1 MGIVKEKIVSWLKNL
16 IKKLEDNNESKDEN
30 LIYNGEKSYNV
41 LLPKEELEEEKKI
54 YIDLLEKAVKHKKI
68 INIGITGTYGA
79 GKSTVIKSF
88 LKENSQYNFL
98 SISLLNFL
106 EENQSGEVTKK
117 ATREALEKS
126 ILEQIFYSIKGEDI
140 PLSKFKRIIKLNKLK
155 YFLLTISIV
164 CYIFI
169 YFILK
174 NNKKIKQI
182 FDENKILDFFNLSAS
197 EISMAFMFIVISI
210 WWCYSLLIKI
220 STIKFS
226 KFGGEIELKKSCE
239 IQNEKSILNNYLDEI
254 IYCLETAKIDIF
266 IIEDL
271 DRFDDKNIF
280 INLKELNFII
290 NNSKEIKNKI
300 TFIYAVKDDLFENS
314 ERSKFFDFI
323 IPIVPILNSANSDG
337 ALLSKIKD
345 KNIFTEGFLENIFLY
360 IHDMRLGLNI
370 INEFNL
376 YFSIFEKQKYNLEN
390 SRKEKN
396 DKLLAII
403 VYKNIFP
410 SEFSKLNFNNGELYE
425 IFNYRKNKI
434 IEILIEKKEK
444 ELTENEEYLEKIN
457 KEHFSIDELK
467 ILYCLAILKENIG
480 DEFDYNNKWY
490 SSNSKYPRIELINIF
505 DYFYEKN
512 EIEWRYNGHSSF
524 KDALR
529 RIEMEYKIFISYEER
544 IKILE
549 KKEEINKLAI
559 INQIK
564 KIKNEIITI
573 KKKSLKELIK
583 NIGIK
588 EKINLILGTTENE
601 INLKNEY
608 KYKVKAFLI
617 FNGYIDEY
625 YFDYTSFIYPGAL
638 NEKDIEF
645 LEKVSTQ
652 MEETENLPI
661 HNYCKVLERLR
672 NVNSKYML
680 NYNLIRYAERN
691 KEFELDY
698 FKFIEYMALNYKE
711 SYEFV
716 YNLIK
721 EIKDRNKF
729 FSKFVEY
736 NNEIWENILE
746 IKFNI
751 NEYLIFFIEYL
762 TIKEIEKINDASQ
775 NKFIKELQNF
785 ENILQQ
791 NLTYDKLDNIY
802 KRFEIKFNFLNSSEG
817 AKKEIINCIINNEMF
832 KITQKNLETI
842 YCAEKKEELISEKFL
857 TLLKEGSPKI
867 WNYILSN
874 SKSFLNEIYVNL
886 ESHKNENIKYVVEI
900 LETLSYDEQSE
911 KELLQRLI
919 ETDLPLVE
927 DIKIINNE
935 VLRESLVIGN
945 KIRKN
950 YNNLKEFVEIH
961 QKENY
966 YDQNI
971 RDNFL
976 SNIEDYKS
984 EMISEKEKLFKDILN
999 SEVINLEYFKRILN
1013 IFDVEKVTILEKNNN
1028 EIYREKLKYLIS
1040 KNKIEYS
1047 EENFFLLSDILLE
1060 TREYVKFVE
1069 DNLEK
1074 ITKFEAENQE
1084 EENQI
1089 IEKFLFSDNIKFGL
1103 FKNILEKLE
1112 LGYLLETFNKMEI
1125 EDIFEHSN
1133 KNKDNKEYL
1142 QKIGYLTENKFIE
1155 YSIKNIILLRNL
1167 LFESNIFIKFINEN
1181 LGKVFKLLSSTRES
1195 DSELVKRIIVDSNML
1210 ESYKEVINFIKND
1223 EFSKEIARKIIEIS
1237 PFDFKIN
1244 FEILIY
1250 LIKTHSEIFQKKLV
1264 EMIGQQIKFYTPD
1277 EIIHLADLVFPGIK
1291 KKQILISITA
1301 KYLLKKLKEN
1311 KVIQDFKIGRKYIYI
1326 VF

>member
-54 YIDLLEKAVKHKKI
+54 YIELLEKAVKHKKI

-88 LKENSQYNFL
+88 LKENSQYNSL

-106 EENQSGEVTKK
+106 EENQSGEATKK
-117 ATREALEKS
+117 VTREALEKS

-140 PLSKFKRIIKLNKLK
+140 PFSKFKRIIKLNKLK

-174 NNKKIKQI
+174 NNEKIKQI

-197 EISMAFMFIVISI
+197 EISMAFIFIAISI

-254 IYCLETAKIDIF
+254 IYCLETAKINIF

-345 KNIFTEGFLENIFLY
+345 KNIFTEGFLEDIFLY

-390 SRKEKN
+390 KDKKERN
-396 DKLLAII
+396 NKLLSII
-403 VYKNIFP
+403 VYKNMFP
-410 SEFSKLNFNNGELYE
+410 SEFSKLNFSNGDLYE
-425 IFNYRKNKI
+425 IFNYRKDDIIKDLVENKNSKI
-434 IEILIEKKEK
+434 IE
-444 ELTENEEYLEKIN
+444 LTERLEKV
-457 KEHFSIDELK
+457 KDDYSSIEELK
-467 ILYCLAILKENIG
+467 IFYTLNILHENTSQILYKGNWI
-480 DEFDYNNKWY
+480 
-490 SSNSKYPRIELINIF
+490 SSNERFLKSQL
-505 DYFYEKN
+505 
-512 EIEWRYNGHSSF
+512 
-524 KDALR
+524 
-529 RIEMEYKIFISYEER
+529 IEMFDWFLEQKTIRWSSNGERKFDAVIDKIDKEMNTLPYKDK

-549 KKEEINKLAI
+549 DKKEEN
-559 INQIK
+559 
-564 KIKNEIITI
+564 
-573 KKKSLKELIK
+573 KKKLTRELNILRKEVIEIKEKPLKELLQYISDT
-583 NIGIK
+583 
-588 EKINLILGTTENE
+588 EKINLILGKGIDE

-608 KYKVKAFLI
+608 IYKIKSFLI

-645 LEKVSTQ
+645 LEKVNMQ
-652 MEETENLPI
+652 VGETENLPI

-672 NVNSKYML
+672 NINSKYML

-698 FKFIEYMALNYKE
+698 FRFIGYMTLNYKE

-729 FSKFVEY
+729 FSKFIEY
-736 NNEIWENILE
+736 NNEIWKNILE
-746 IKFNI
+746 IGVNI

-762 TIKEIEKINDASQ
+762 TIKEIKKINDTSQ
-775 NKFIKELQNF
+775 NKFIEELQNF

-791 NLTYDKLDNIY
+791 NLTYDKLDEIY
-802 KRFEIKFNFLNSSEG
+802 KEFKIKFNFLSSYED
-817 AKKEIINCIINNEMF
+817 AKKEIVDCIINNEMF

-842 YCAEKKEELISEKFL
+842 YCAEKKEELVSENFL
-857 TLLKEGSPKI
+857 TLLKEKSPKI
-867 WNYILSN
+867 WSYILSN
-874 SKSFLNEIYVNL
+874 SKSFLNKVYVNL
-886 ESHKNENIKYVVEI
+886 ESHKNENIEYVVEI

-919 ETDLPLVE
+919 KTDLPLVE
-927 DIKIINNE
+927 DIKIINNG
-935 VLRESLVIGN
+935 VLRGNLIVGN
-945 KIRKN
+945 KTRKN
-950 YNNLKEFVEIH
+950 YNNLKEFVETY
-961 QKENY
+961 QEENY

-976 SNIEDYKS
+976 SNIEYYEA
-984 EMISEKEKLFKDILN
+984 EMISEEEKLFQDILN
-999 SEVINLEYFKRILN
+999 SEIINLECFIRVLN
-1013 IFDVEKVTILEKNNN
+1013 IFDVEKVTVLEKNNN

-1047 EENFFLLSDILLE
+1047 EENFLLLSDILLE
-1060 TREYVKFVE
+1060 TKEYVKFIK

-1074 ITKFEAENQE
+1074 ITKLENKDSK

-1089 IEKFLFSDNIKFGL
+1089 IEKFLFSHNISSELFQEILKRLDLESNFDIVESNDNFLSSWLIENRANEEDVKKIEYLVENDFFKFTDFNFLILKHFIFGSKL
-1103 FKNILEKLE
+1103 F
-1112 LGYLLETFNKMEI
+1112 I
-1125 EDIFEHSN
+1125 EFIN
-1133 KNKDNKEYL
+1133 KNLKE
-1142 QKIGYLTENKFIE
+1142 IFKF
-1155 YSIKNIILLRNL
+1155 
-1167 LFESNIFIKFINEN
+1167 
-1181 LGKVFKLLSSTRES
+1181 LSSNRE
-1195 DSELVKRIIVDSNML
+1195 DEPELVERIIVDSNIL
-1210 ESYKEVINFIKND
+1210 ESYNQVINYIKNS
-1223 EFSKEIARKIIEIS
+1223 ELSKKIAKKIIEVS
-1237 PFDFKIN
+1237 SFDFKIN
-1244 FEILIY
+1244 LEILIY
-1250 LIKTHSEIFQKKLV
+1250 LIKTHSEIFKEKLV
-1264 EMIGQQIKFYTPD
+1264 EIIVHQIKFHTPD
-1277 EIIHLADLVFPGIK
+1277 EIIHLSELVFPGIK
-1291 KKQILISITA
+1291 RKLILVSNEA
-1301 KYLLKKLKEN
+1301 KYLLEKLKE
-1311 KVIQDFKIGRKYIYI
+1311 KKIIQDFESKKKYIYI